1 MTFVIKRKIDELGR
15 LVLPIDH
22 RNHYG
27 IASGDAVMI
36 THTAD
41 GIFLS
46 KTTDYTDEVKI
57 VDDLGRVVIPKR
69 IRAELNLKAKSV
81 LEIHATDDGILL
93 KPDTTEQSSD
103 MSEAKPTATEAV
115 TPGTY
120 DIYEKDYSAE
130 RKAYHAMRTEHG
142 ADEAF
147 DLIKSR
153 GIMAAID
160 KRFLELPHVI
170 NPAKKNAYDKC
181 LQMLDSWAMLK
192 GAKIRGEVDYVHFDA
207 HIEMVCPFFEFFEER
222 TFEFLRYLM
231 SGARNLTFCP
241 TDEGEIQMR
250 ACFDYFEDIGDK
262 DKIIEEEIAKHAD
275 VVDAL
280 NDAADIDRKII
291 MSDPVM
297 SAFITQAAEEIG
309 ITADEYLDRF
319 EEIMDE
325 DQMTVLSLLHHEFR
339 KRADG
344 IAPAWDENTENE

>member
-27 IASGDAVMI
+27 ITAGDPLLI
-36 THTAD
+36 TETED
-41 GIFLS
+41 GILVR
-46 KTTDYTDEVKI
+46 KAPEYTDEVKI
-57 VDDLGRVVIPKR
+57 VDELGRVVIPKR
-69 IRAELNLKAKSV
+69 IRATYNLEAKSA
-81 LEIHATDDGILL
+81 LEIHSADNGILL
-93 KPDTTEQSSD
+93 KPDTAEPSTTTPVKKASAEP
-103 MSEAKPTATEAV
+103 A

-130 RKAYHAMRTEHG
+130 RKDYHAMRTAHG

-153 GIMAAID
+153 GIMSAID

-170 NPAKKNAYDKC
+170 NPVKKLAYDKC

-192 GAKIRGEVDYVHFDA
+192 GANICGTVDYVHFDA

-222 TFEFLRYLM
+222 TFEYLRFLM
-231 SGARNLTFCP
+231 SGARNITFTP
-241 TDEGEIQMR
+241 TDDGEIKMR

-280 NDAADIDRKII
+280 NEAADIDRKII

-297 SAFITQAAEEIG
+297 SGFITQAAEEIG

-319 EEIMDE
+319 EKLMDE
-325 DQMTVLSLLHHEFR
+325 NPMTILSLLHNEFR
-339 KRADG
+339 KKAED
-344 IAPAWDENTENE
+344 NTLSND

>member
-27 IASGDAVMI
+27 ISSGDPLFVI
-36 THTAD
+36 ETED
-41 GIFLS
+41 GILVR
-46 KTTDYTDEVKI
+46 KATEYTDDVKI
-57 VDDLGRVVIPKR
+57 VDELGRIVIPKG
-69 IRAELNLKAKSV
+69 IRKAFNLEAKST
-81 LEIHATDDGILL
+81 LEIHATEDGILL
-93 KPDTTEQSSD
+93 KPDASERSTTQTVKKASAE
-103 MSEAKPTATEAV
+103 PV
-115 TPGTY
+115 VPGTY
-120 DIYEKDYSAE
+120 DIYEKDYSEE
-130 RKAYHAMRTEHG
+130 RRAYHAMRTAHG

-170 NPAKKNAYDKC
+170 NPAKKLAYDKC

-192 GAKIRGEVDYVHFDA
+192 GARIRGEVDYVHFDA
-207 HIEMVCPFFEFFEER
+207 HIEMVCPFFEFFEDR
-222 TFEFLRYLM
+222 TFEYLRFLM
-231 SGARNLTFCP
+231 TGARNITFTP
-241 TDEGEIQMR
+241 TDDGEIKMR

-262 DKIIEEEIAKHAD
+262 DQIIEEELAKHSD

-291 MSDPVM
+291 LSDPVM
-297 SAFITQAAEEIG
+297 SAFITQAADEIG
-309 ITADEYLDRF
+309 VTADEYLDRF

-325 DQMTVLSLLHHEFR
+325 NPMTILNLLHHEFR
-339 KRADG
+339 KRAEG
-344 IAPAWDENTENE
+344 ISLPDEDTEEN